1 MSRREE
7 IAEIRQAAFDGVPD
21 AQYELGCAYAEG
33 LGVPRNPR
41 TALRWFLKSA
51 EQGHAEA
58 QTAVGYCYLN
68 GEGTAGDDDQAVLW
82 LRRALESGSTDAR
95 RYLTGCRIYGQGMP
109 AEFEAGLAEAEE
121 LFASTEDPEYAYL
134 LACAWSDLRD
144 DESRA
149 QSWHERAAALGH
161 DESMVWM
168 GYYHRYGI
176 GVPRDLK
183 LAFEWYQRAAEA
195 GNEAGLENIAVCYQ
209 HGEGVPQDLELAYD
223 YRRQAAERGFSV
235 SRRWLGKHLIHG
247 AGVAADPA
255 RGISMLEALADE
267 DAAACMM
274 LGEVYYYG
282 EGVDSDLDR
291 ATHWFERA
299 AQGTCPKRGRSW
311 ARWPSTAKVATKTRN
326 SPNASTAKPP
336 SGMSPRPCTTSRGC
350 SKSAAKKLWPSNTS
364 NAPLAWATA
373 PRPVCLP
380 SAAWRPNRRSSIAP
394 WNGSSPPWPKRIPTR
409 CSCAPKCCA
418 TASAESPT
426 CARRWS
432 CSIWRRSRDAIRAW
446 SGGVAAEMRGM

>member
-291 ATHWFERA
+291 ATQWFERA
-299 AQGTCPKRGRSW
+299 AQGD
-311 ARWPSTAKVATKTRN
+311 
-326 SPNASTAKPP
+326 
-336 SGMSPRPCTTSRGC
+336 
-350 SKSAAKKLWPSNTS
+350 L
-364 NAPLAWATA
+364 
-373 PRPVCLP
+373 
-380 SAAWRPNRRSSIAP
+380 
-394 WNGSSPPWPKRIPTR
+394 
-409 CSCAPKCCA
+409 
-418 TASAESPT
+418 
-426 CARRWS
+426 
-432 CSIWRRSRDAIRAW
+432 
-446 SGGVAAEMRGM
+446 